1 MRIRDRVQDGVRVTS
16 KPCRTMVAAKER
28 GIMGEQ
34 DYIRLI
40 EELGQDTVEPQ
51 QRKTVD
57 EQNGRDLDQRSDEM
71 AALFTKAEKLAA

>member
-1 MRIRDRVQDGVRVTS
+1 
-16 KPCRTMVAAKER
+16 
-28 GIMGEQ
+28 MGEQ